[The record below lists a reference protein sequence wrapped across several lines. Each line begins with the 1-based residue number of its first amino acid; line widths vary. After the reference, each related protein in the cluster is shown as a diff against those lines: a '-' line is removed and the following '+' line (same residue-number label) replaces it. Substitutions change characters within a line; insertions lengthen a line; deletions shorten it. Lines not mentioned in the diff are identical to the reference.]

1 MGEKLF
7 LASLVYD
14 SRFLTSVCK
23 SEGYLFL
30 FFGGGVGDVFYLKAM
45 AAAFSISEYNL
56 FLGFVTWL
64 LIL

>member
-1 MGEKLF
+1 M
-7 LASLVYD
+7 
-14 SRFLTSVCK
+14 
-23 SEGYLFL
+23 
-30 FFGGGVGDVFYLKAM
+30 GDVFYLKAM

>member
-1 MGEKLF
+1 MGD
-7 LASLVYD
+7 A
-14 SRFLTSVCK
+14 
-23 SEGYLFL
+23 
-30 FFGGGVGDVFYLKAM
+30 FYLKAM